1 MSHRS
6 EPDLPSP
13 RAVNFDFT
21 KRPELHNLR
30 QPARIPL
37 FPSPSTLPDFMFEPL
52 EPHDATES
60 YFRTKVRS
68 PATRDCTGDWAFL
81 NMLLSKA
88 IRQISFGGPIRN
100 VNTYYYKDES
110 ALTPGALVLLTA
122 HRYHRMA
129 PREYPLTA
137 AYAKFV
143 NAGLITHIGQGGK
156 QADLPA
162 GIKNA
167 TQDLTPNQKNI
178 IITALA
184 DEVDRILKE
193 ESAVLDMGPK
203 YQGTSEDAKKFLQ
216 DVLEL
221 AEKVN
226 MPDAHAAL
234 EKVKSF
240 SFTALKK
247 EDMGKTPPVASSEQ
261 AAPGVTSPEEGAPGV
276 ASPEEAAP
284 GVNLPEEAAPG
295 VTSPEEAAP
304 GHLA

>member
-1 MSHRS
+1 
-6 EPDLPSP
+6 
-13 RAVNFDFT
+13 
-21 KRPELHNLR
+21 
-30 QPARIPL
+30 
-37 FPSPSTLPDFMFEPL
+37 
-52 EPHDATES
+52 
-60 YFRTKVRS
+60 
-68 PATRDCTGDWAFL
+68 
-81 NMLLSKA
+81 
-88 IRQISFGGPIRN
+88 
-100 VNTYYYKDES
+100 
-110 ALTPGALVLLTA
+110 
-122 HRYHRMA
+122 MA

-143 NAGLITHIGQGGK
+143 NASLIAHIGKGGK

-221 AEKVN
+221 AEKAN

-234 EKVKSF
+234 ESKTVIFVLIISCAKS
-240 SFTALKK
+240 
-247 EDMGKTPPVASSEQ
+247 VQ
-261 AAPGVTSPEEGAPGV
+261 R
-276 ASPEEAAP
+276 
-284 GVNLPEEAAPG
+284 
-295 VTSPEEAAP
+295 
-304 GHLA
+304 